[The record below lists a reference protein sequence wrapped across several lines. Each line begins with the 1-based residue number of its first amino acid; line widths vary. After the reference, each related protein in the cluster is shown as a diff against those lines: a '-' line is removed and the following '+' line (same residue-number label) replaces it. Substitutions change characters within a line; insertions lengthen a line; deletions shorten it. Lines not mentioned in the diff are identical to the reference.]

1 MYSFGEMPA
10 GSEMTSIFAI
20 DRFSGKIILKKK
32 LDFEKR
38 GEYKLKIQ
46 ASDKNYSVETIA
58 IIQVTDTNDNT
69 PVFDKTMYQTTIS
82 SKFIILYR
90 AKSQFFMFNDKT
102 IFEDFYSVNNKF
114 FNKKNEKHAKLELIY
129 SFFTFLFKFLLI

>member
-10 GSEMTSIFAI
+10 GSEMASIFAI

-114 FNKKNEKHAKLELIY
+114 FNKKTRNMPNLSSYIL
-129 SFFTFLFKFLLI
+129 FLHSCLNFY

>member
-1 MYSFGEMPA
+1 MLMYSFGEMPA
-10 GSEMTSIFAI
+10 GSEMTSIFTI

-38 GEYKLKIQ
+38 REYKLKIQ

-82 SKFIILYR
+82 SKFIIL
-90 AKSQFFMFNDKT
+90 
-102 IFEDFYSVNNKF
+102 
-114 FNKKNEKHAKLELIY
+114 
-129 SFFTFLFKFLLI
+129 